1 MTSLVDIKKGQKTSK
16 RRFILHIIAVSI
28 LSILVIGGLVAS
40 LLLSKLNYT
49 WNLILNIVAGGLYII
64 FMVFYFINI
73 FPIVHHYYSLFKNIN
88 EVSIE
93 KRRHLT
99 YVGEID
105 NRTVS
110 NVVYRVLQFSYKE
123 GENEYVDNLFVLD
136 NDYQFIINKAYKIA
150 TYRNIILR
158 CEEISDAKV

>member
-150 TYRNIILR
+150 TYRNIIIR
-158 CEEISDAKV
+158 CEEISDASI